1 MIIHQT
7 QSEEFKILR
16 RKEMDP
22 QPTRSSLI
30 TFIEY
35 VTRAGLCPSCF
46 TWIESFHSRN
56 SALKP
61 VLMTSILDDEI
72 WMKRAYL
79 NRPRSLGLEVGRLK
93 PGSV

>member
-22 QPTRSSLI
+22 QTTRSSLI

-56 SALKP
+56 STVRS

-72 WMKRAYL
+72 WTKRAKPTKVTWL
-79 NRPRSLGLEVGRLK
+79 GSGETEAWPRV
-93 PGSV
+93 